1 MPLPFPSDIV
11 CFTIATIF
19 TLPALQHTLHSHSNN
34 GCTYVSE
41 IHLRMERLHGNYITL
56 WQWDKT
62 GHIWVYCLLD
72 AVNEMQLL
80 ASTSDHNLTP
90 YVKLLVEEIALYI
103 IL

>member
-19 TLPALQHTLHSHSNN
+19 TLPALQTHTSLPLQQRL
-34 GCTYVSE
+34 YISE

-62 GHIWVYCLLD
+62 GDIWVYCILE
-72 AVNEMQLL
+72 AVYEMQLL
-80 ASTSDHNLTP
+80 ASTSDHNLTL
-90 YVKLLVEEIALYI
+90 YIKLLVEEIALYI